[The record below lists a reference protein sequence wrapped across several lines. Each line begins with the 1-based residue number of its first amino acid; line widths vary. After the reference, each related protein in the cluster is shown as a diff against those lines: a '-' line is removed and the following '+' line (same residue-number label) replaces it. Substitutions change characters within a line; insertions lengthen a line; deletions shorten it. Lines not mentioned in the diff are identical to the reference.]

1 MLPKELIDP
10 IAKEI
15 AEGTTSKAAV
25 MKKDPC
31 GNSGQ
36 EDGDGFIQ
44 GLDRQQ
50 IRELAEKIYDLLL
63 DELRLEQERHGRSGL
78 R

>member
-15 AEGTTSKAAV
+15 AEGTTSKAAGV
-25 MKKDPC
+25 EKSPYGD
-31 GNSGQ
+31 SGQ
-36 EDGDGFIQ
+36 EDGDGMVQ
-44 GLDRQQ
+44 GLNHQQ

-63 DELRLEQERHGRSGL
+63 DELRLELERHGRGGL

>member
-1 MLPKELIDP
+1 MLPKALIDP
-10 IAKEI
+10 LAKEI

-25 MKKDPC
+25 AKPDPC
-31 GNSGQ
+31 GNSRQ
-36 EDGDGFIQ
+36 EDGDGFVQ

-63 DELRLEQERHGRSGL
+63 DELRLEQERHGRGGY